1 MHSKTASLGAQRA
14 FSVLGIVCL
23 IAGWAWAARGQP
35 EYVLPGPVAVL
46 QGVARFLYEPQLTA
60 QAAISLARVVL
71 SVIAAMAI
79 ALVLAGLVR
88 RWRILDET
96 IERRILT
103 FFNAFPSVGW
113 AILGVIWFQISNT
126 TVIFV
131 QVAIILPF
139 CLINALAGFR
149 QIDPDMDELGH
160 SLTRSVWRRFRL
172 LSLPLVAP
180 FLLSGLRVAYGI
192 CWKIALVAELFGASS
207 GLGYQ
212 LARAQ
217 SVSDAT
223 MVFACCIV
231 IVLIFL
237 ITDLLF
243 LRPLVLRFSANQ

>member
-1 MHSKTASLGAQRA
+1 MHRKTASIGAQRA
-14 FSVLGIVCL
+14 VTALGIVCL
-23 IAGWAWAARGQP
+23 IAGWAWVSRGQP
-35 EYVLPGPVAVL
+35 EYVLPGPIAVL
-46 QGVARFLYEPQLTA
+46 KGVARFFTEPQL
-60 QAAISLARVVL
+60 AAHAGISLFRVVL
-71 SVIAAMAI
+71 SVAAAMI
-79 ALVLAGLVR
+79 LALILAALVR
-88 RWRILDET
+88 RWRMLDET

-113 AILGVIWFQISNT
+113 AILGVIWFSISNT

-237 ITDLLF
+237 VTDLLF
-243 LRPLVLRFSANQ
+243 LKPFVQRFSVNQ

>member
-1 MHSKTASLGAQRA
+1 VHSNTAPLGAQLA
-14 FSVLGIVCL
+14 VTVIGIAAL
-23 IAGWAWAARGQP
+23 IGGWAWAAQGQP
-35 EYVLPGPVAVL
+35 DYVLPGPVAVL
-46 QGVARFLYEPQLTA
+46 QAVARFAYEPQLIA
-60 QAAISLARVVL
+60 QAGISLLRVVL
-71 SVIAAMAI
+71 SVAAAMVL

-88 RWRILDET
+88 RFRILDET
-96 IERRILT
+96 VERRILT

-149 QIDPDMDELGH
+149 QIDPEMDELGH

-207 GLGYQ
+207 GLGFQ

-237 ITDLLF
+237 VTDLLF
-243 LRPLVLRFSANQ
+243 LKPLVRRFSVNQ

>member
-1 MHSKTASLGAQRA
+1 MPDKTASLNAQRA
-14 FSVLGIVCL
+14 VTVLGIAAL
-23 IAGWAWAARGQP
+23 LAGWAWVANGQP
-35 EYVLPGPVAVL
+35 EYVLPGPLAVL
-46 QGVARFLYEPQLTA
+46 EGVSRFIYEPQLAA
-60 QAAISLARVVL
+60 QAGISLFRVVL
-71 SVIAAMAI
+71 SVAAAMMI
-79 ALVLAGLVR
+79 ALILAGMVR
-88 RWRILDET
+88 RWRILDEV

-243 LRPLVLRFSANQ
+243 LKPLVQRFSVNQ

>member
-1 MHSKTASLGAQRA
+1 VSSSTASSGAQRA
-14 FSVLGIVCL
+14 VTALGIIAL
-23 IAGWAWAARGQP
+23 IAGWAWIARGQP
-35 EYVLPGPVAVL
+35 EYVLPGPLAVA
-46 QGVARFLYEPQLTA
+46 QGVARFFYEPKLMA
-60 QAAISLARVVL
+60 QAGISLFRVVL
-71 SVIAAMAI
+71 SVAAAMLLSLI
-79 ALVLAGLVR
+79 LAGLVR
-88 RWRILDET
+88 RFKILDET

-207 GLGYQ
+207 GLGFQ

-243 LRPLVLRFSANQ
+243 LKPLVQRFSVNQ

>member
-1 MHSKTASLGAQRA
+1 VHSKTASLGAQRA
-14 FSVLGIVCL
+14 VTAIGIACL
-23 IAGWAWAARGQP
+23 IGGWALAARGQP

-46 QGVARFLYEPQLTA
+46 QGVSRFLTEPQLAA
-60 QAAISLARVVL
+60 QAGISLFRVVL
-71 SVIAAMAI
+71 SVIAGMVL

-149 QIDPDMDELGH
+149 QIDPEMDELGH
-160 SLTRSVWRRFRL
+160 SLTRGTWRRFRL

-243 LRPLVLRFSANQ
+243 LKPLVQKFSANQ

>member
-1 MHSKTASLGAQRA
+1 VPEKTASLNAQRA
-14 FSVLGIVCL
+14 VTALGIAGLFV
-23 IAGWAWAARGQP
+23 GWAWAASGQP

-46 QGVARFLYEPQLTA
+46 EGVARFFYEPKLAA
-60 QAAISLARVVL
+60 QAAISLFRVVL
-71 SVIAAMAI
+71 SVAAAMTI
-79 ALVLAGLVR
+79 ALILAGMVR

-96 IERRILT
+96 IERRVLT

-223 MVFACCIV
+223 MVFACCII

-237 ITDLLF
+237 VTDLLF
-243 LRPLVLRFSANQ
+243 LKPLVQRFSVNQ